1 MQATPILPHSV
12 SHHSLDRCPIDH
24 AALSHQKTA
33 QVQEIPEVAIECDAQ
48 GVWHL
53 HSFELVRSVLRSG
66 NTRQAGFKAERLAQ
80 IPRLMRQPILYQD
93 GKAHQDQRR
102 QTARFFAPKTV
113 STSYRAMMEYLA
125 DRLVTQLQR
134 AGKTDLSRLTLEL
147 AVRVAAEVVGLTN
160 SLLPGMPARLEEFF
174 RYDVDTHSHW
184 NPRTLWHFLNMQ
196 RSILAFYFL
205 DVRPAIHARRRQS
218 REDLISHLL
227 AQGYTD
233 MEILTECVTF
243 AAAGMITTREF
254 ISVAAWHL
262 LEQPDLRA
270 RYLVASEEE
279 RYAILGEILR
289 LEPVVGHLYRRA
301 TTDLSLEYQGCFYAI
316 PQGALIDLH
325 IHSANADPQIIDGY
339 PLQLCPGREL
349 KESRVSPEL
358 MSFGDG
364 HHRCPGSYVAIQET
378 DILLH
383 RLLALDGLR
392 IERQPDLSWNR
403 LVTGYELRKFLI
415 TIN

>member
-1 MQATPILPHSV
+1 MQATHILPHSV
-12 SHHSLDRCPIDH
+12 SHPSLNRCPIDH
-24 AALSHQKTA
+24 AAPSHQKTA
-33 QVQEIPEVAIECDAQ
+33 QLQEIPDVAIECDAH
-48 GVWHL
+48 GVWHI
-53 HSFELVRSVLRSG
+53 HSFDLVRSVLRSG

-93 GKAHQDQRR
+93 GKAHQEQRR

-113 STSYRAMMEYLA
+113 STNYRAMMEGLA
-125 DRLVTQLQR
+125 DRLVAQLQR

-160 SLLPGMPARLEEFF
+160 SLLPGMPTRLEEFF
-174 RYDVDTHSHW
+174 RYEVDNRSRW
-184 NPRTLWHFLNMQ
+184 SPRTLWHFLNMQ
-196 RSILAFYFL
+196 RSILAFFFL
-205 DVRPAIHARRRQS
+205 DVRPAIQARRRQP

-254 ISVAAWHL
+254 ISVSAWHL
-262 LEQPDLRA
+262 LERPDLRA
-270 RYLVASEEE
+270 RYLVAPEEE

-301 TTDLSLEYQGCFYAI
+301 TTDLSLDYQGRSYII

-325 IHSANADPQIIDGY
+325 IHSANADPKVIDGH

-349 KESRVSPEL
+349 KESRVTPEL

-392 IERQPDLSWNR
+392 IERRPNLSWNK
-403 LVTGYELRKFLI
+403 LVTGYELRKFLV
-415 TIN
+415 TLN

>member
-1 MQATPILPHSV
+1 MQATPIFPHPVTSP
-12 SHHSLDRCPIDH
+12 SLDRCPIDH

-33 QVQEIPEVAIECDAQ
+33 QVQEVPDLAIECDAY
-48 GVWHL
+48 GVWHI
-53 HSFELVRSVLRSG
+53 HSFELTRNILRSG
-66 NTRQAGFKAERLAQ
+66 NTRQAGFKAEMLAQ

-93 GKAHQDQRR
+93 GKVHQEQRR

-113 STSYRAMMEYLA
+113 SKNYREMMEQLA
-125 DRLVTQLQR
+125 DRLVAQLQR
-134 AGKTDLSRLTLEL
+134 TGKTDLSQLTLDL

-160 SLLPGMPARLEEFF
+160 SRLPGIPARLDAFF
-174 RYDVDTHSHW
+174 QHELKPFRWS
-184 NPRTLWHFLNMQ
+184 PRELWSFLRMQ
-196 RSILAFYFL
+196 RKILAFFFL
-205 DVRPAIHARRRQS
+205 DVRPAVQARRRQP
-218 REDLISHLL
+218 REDLISHLI
-227 AQGYTD
+227 AQGYTE

-254 ISVAAWHL
+254 ISVVAWHL

-270 RYLVASEEE
+270 RYLVAPEEE
-279 RYAILGEILR
+279 RYAILAEILR
-289 LEPVVGHLYRRA
+289 LEPVVGHLHRRA
-301 TTDLSLEYQGCFYAI
+301 IADLPLEYQGHSYVI
-316 PQGALIDLH
+316 PQDALIDLH
-325 IHSANADPQIIDGY
+325 IHSANADPQIIDGH

-364 HHRCPGSYVAIQET
+364 HHRCPGSYIAIQET

-392 IERQPDLSWNR
+392 IERRPDLSWNK
-403 LVTGYELRKFLI
+403 LVTGYELRKFMVVL
-415 TIN
+415 N